1 MRHTAASTA
10 NYVRL
15 DTSLKEV
22 SSLLMKILRTF
33 PFSFGRAFKVSDDDA
48 NALRV
53 ALNAA
58 LPNLDI
64 QFTDPSRKLPSKL
77 ATRLKNFRKML
88 TQMRDASNGEALG
101 AVLASMDGKT
111 TSAWEKYLEYR
122 DEILAIVNALD
133 EETLSASTMGPYSV
147 QPFNTGRGDWSEEKW
162 ETLQYV
168 LHEGARLLASHGL
181 GKYVGGAVL
190 AYPTKVL
197 PPSTGSAGGV
207 LAMYRRTDDL
217 MWLATA
223 GERKRIL
230 LNFIH
235 ETGHRVYWRFLG
247 NRGRAAW
254 DAYFEG
260 DTGVPDIDAVL
271 REWEAWASA
280 PSTEQG
286 NMPIDEWN
294 RRKYGRYLAF
304 WMQHLL
310 KTGQR
315 ELAMWTEIIAQ
326 KAGVDEK
333 YDVIREVPRKNQVP
347 GLDTILA
354 KRNEIKSFLTPVTAY
369 SATSAGELFAEAFAH
384 YIVNGPSRLHPKLN
398 AELRRALPTL
408 KMASLAPTKLL
419 PGGPLM
425 LQPDYG
431 KSNAPLPRGEDE
443 PGPSAYRIASRY
455 LRLSK
460 A

>member
-1 MRHTAASTA
+1 MRHIAAPTA
-10 NYVRL
+10 NYLRL
-15 DTSLKEV
+15 STALKEV
-22 SSLLMKILRTF
+22 SDTLMIVLRVS
-33 PFSFGRAFKVSDDDA
+33 PFSFGQAFKVPDTAA

-53 ALNAA
+53 AIDAA
-58 LPNLDI
+58 LPFLDI
-64 QFTDPSRKLPSKL
+64 HFTDPQRKLPSKL
-77 ATRLKNFRKML
+77 ETRLKNFRKLL
-88 TQMRDASNGEALG
+88 TTLRDASNGEALG
-101 AVLASMDGKT
+101 AIIASMVGKT
-111 TSAWEKYLEYR
+111 TNVWKKYLEYR
-122 DEILAIVNALD
+122 DEVLAIVNALD

-147 QPFNTGRGDWSEEKW
+147 QPFNTGRGEWSEEKW

-168 LHEGARLLASHGL
+168 LHEGARVLASHGL

-197 PPSTGSAGGV
+197 PPSAGGSGGA
-207 LAMYRRTDDL
+207 LAMYRRTDDI

-223 GERKRIL
+223 GERNRIL

-254 DAYFEG
+254 NAYFEG

-280 PSTEQG
+280 PSTLNES
-286 NMPIDEWN
+286 IDEWD

-326 KAGVDEK
+326 KAGIDEK
-333 YDVIREVPRKNQVP
+333 YDVFRGAPRKGQVP

-384 YIVNGPSRLHPKLN
+384 YIVNGPSRLHPKLKE
-398 AELRRALPTL
+398 ELRRALPTL